1 MIALLGAA
9 QLGHQSAVLSMRT
22 NPEPNDV
29 LTVAK
34 REGPV
39 PETDARRKDWPC
51 RMYLLDLKA
60 GMEGVPSERAVGVS
74 GPALNAL
81 RELSECRPKA
91 LVRVRNHIFSES
103 RGVVRPAR

>member
-1 MIALLGAA
+1 
-9 QLGHQSAVLSMRT
+9 MRA
-22 NPEPNDV
+22 NPEPNNV
-29 LTVAK
+29 LTVTK

-39 PETDARRKDWPC
+39 PETDARREDWPR
-51 RMYLLDLKA
+51 RMYLLELKA
-60 GMEGVPSERAVGVS
+60 GMEGVPSERAVCVS

-81 RELSECRPKA
+81 RELSEGRPKA